1 MRSPSTTPTEDNYF
15 VSLTAKPSFRN
26 QVNLGLWQGT
36 SAYQKVYP
44 EPEYWQTE
52 LAVLEQ
58 FADHPNF
65 NIPRICYAS
74 RADLQ
79 IVMSEI
85 PGQKL
90 STIDA
95 AQVGKLAQVL
105 RIFQRERDVQAVGR
119 LDIRDRLE
127 LFYKNTSAAVCLSDA
142 EERIAERTY
151 CLLAHELVPVAESS
165 GDLVHG
171 DFNLGNVLFD
181 QASTR
186 FGLLDFERTFIGL
199 GLLDIAKGAWRILD
213 NRSEAVSVFLHAYFG
228 RMPTAEE
235 QQHFLLAQMYEYLGA
250 VSYFALEGHSNGYPY
265 KDQAINELRRC
276 LTQF

>member
-1 MRSPSTTPTEDNYF
+1 MRSQSTIPTEPNHF
-15 VSLTAKPSFRN
+15 IGLSAKPSFRN
-26 QVNLGLWQGT
+26 QVSLGLWQGEF
-36 SAYQKVYP
+36 AYQKLYP
-44 EPEYWQTE
+44 ELEYWQTE
-52 LAVLEQ
+52 LVVLEQ
-58 FADHPNF
+58 FAAYSDF
-65 NIPRICYAS
+65 NVPRICYAS

-79 IVMSEI
+79 IVMSEV

-90 STIDA
+90 TTIDA
-95 AQVGKLAQVL
+95 DQVEKLALVL
-105 RIFQRERDVQAVGR
+105 RTFQREQAVQAVVR

-127 LFYKNTSAAVCLSDA
+127 LFNKNTSAAVCLSA
-142 EERIAERTY
+142 TEERIAERT
-151 CLLAHELVPVAESS
+151 CRLLERELVPVTESS

-181 QASTR
+181 QGTAK
-186 FGLLDFERTFIGL
+186 FGLLDFERAFIGL

-213 NRSEAVSVFLHAYFG
+213 NKADGVGIFLHAYFG
-228 RMPTAEE
+228 RKPSPEE

-250 VSYFALEGHSNGYPY
+250 VSYFALEGHSKGYPY